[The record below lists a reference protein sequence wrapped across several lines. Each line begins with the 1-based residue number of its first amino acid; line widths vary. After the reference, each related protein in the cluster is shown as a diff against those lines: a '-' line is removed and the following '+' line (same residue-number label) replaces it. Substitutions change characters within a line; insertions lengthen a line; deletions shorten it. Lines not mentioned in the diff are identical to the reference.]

1 VKRALLVILAPAI
14 AFADA
19 PSVKLDDAAQAIA
32 DAAAKVELEH
42 AKFGETLTIATI
54 APLDPAKPVDTKPL
68 RAALAKHKLAIID
81 DRTYGTS
88 AVITV
93 EAANGA
99 RARVTIDQG
108 GGSIMMTAR
117 PRTATPPGKCVPVP
131 QAKHPVYVNS
141 TGTNQDGETRQ
152 GQTFWDYK
160 TELIHDVDGDGLA
173 DSFVPVAKTKNACP
187 EEVSFRV
194 YAMRGTCG
202 HDLGVIGPGSFQWDA
217 GTVALDASGFRP
229 FTMEAQ
235 KARLGKRGIP
245 EMTTTVRRFAVKRG
259 RYALVDTKT
268 TTGVCHHC
276 ATWHCKAP

>member
-1 VKRALLVILAPAI
+1 MRRALLLLLAPVI

-19 PSVKLDDAAQAIA
+19 PSVKLDDAARAIA
-32 DAAAKVELEH
+32 DAAAKVELAH

-54 APLDPAKPVDTKPL
+54 APLDPAKPVDTKSL
-68 RAALAKHKLAIID
+68 RDTLAKQKLQIID

-88 AVITV
+88 VVITV
-93 EAANGA
+93 EAANGV
-99 RARVTIDQG
+99 RARVTVDQG
-108 GGSIMMTAR
+108 GGSITMTAR
-117 PRTATPPGKCVPVP
+117 PRTAKPPGKCVPVP

-141 TGTNQDGETRQ
+141 TGTSQDGETRR

-160 TELIHDVDGDGLA
+160 TERIHDVDGDGLA
-173 DSFVPVAKTKNACP
+173 DSFVPVAKTKSACP

-194 YAMRGTCG
+194 YAMRGNCG

-235 KARLGKRGIP
+235 TSRLGKRGIP
-245 EMTTTVRRFAVKRG
+245 EMTTTVRRFAVKHG
-259 RYALVDTKT
+259 RYTQVDTKT

-276 ATWHCKAP
+276 ATWHCNAP